1 MLEFLER
8 QLQSILQPRT
18 LLKKTDTNS
27 QTHIHLQ
34 SHGTCVEEYGSTSWE
49 VKLDL
54 VNHTVYAKRFDLL
67 PLHPAP
73 QTARRHG
80 TQAASMTICYCKSAA
95 TAYFSNLGRQDTSTQ
110 TQNVPRLFV
119 SDLLDFSAEGITQL
133 LVLAAFAL
141 RLSQRIL

>member
-34 SHGTCVEEYGSTSWE
+34 SHGTCVEELGSTSSQAR
-49 VKLDL
+49 LGQS
-54 VNHTVYAKRFDLL
+54 HYARETFRSTT
-67 PLHPAP
+67 PAP
-73 QTARRHG
+73 RTQTARRHG

>member
-49 VKLDL
+49 VKFDL
-54 VNHTVYAKRFDLL
+54 VNHTMHAKRFDLL

-73 QTARRHG
+73 KRQGGTARR
-80 TQAASMTICYCKSAA
+80 Q
-95 TAYFSNLGRQDTSTQ
+95 
-110 TQNVPRLFV
+110 PR
-119 SDLLDFSAEGITQL
+119 
-133 LVLAAFAL
+133 
-141 RLSQRIL
+141 